1 MDESEKKFFKRNK
14 KKKNEISLLPS
25 GVDPGSL

>member
-14 KKKNEISLLPS
+14 KKKNDISLRLS